1 MSLLY
6 EIYNLCFD
14 EDQIKDVDDVLKSIE
29 KFLNTNTNITLEENE
44 IFDEI
49 IKKIKLYENEFNE
62 KRIKKII
69 NKFDKIIEK
78 QDENTEED
86 SKIETESELE
96 NELENEFEDKHLIFQ
111 KSTVRTDIL
120 MVPIDTISIVKDSY
134 NLFKEL
140 IYEEKQNCEIL
151 NEYFKNPKTTIV
163 NLSVKN
169 KYNLYTVDKYGL
181 IIRRKEFMK
190 KKKPFAWKFDKNNEP
205 IHYLTNPDICN
216 DEENVKAVLN
226 AQYLMNEKAFN
237 PTGVIYKVYSKYYP
251 ERLALFG
258 IYV

>member
-6 EIYNLCFD
+6 EIYDLCFD
-14 EDQIKDVDDVLKSIE
+14 EDVIKDIDDVLKSIE
-29 KFLNTNTNITLEENE
+29 KFLNNNKNITSEESE

-49 IKKIKLYENEFNE
+49 IKKVKLYENEFNE

-69 NKFDKIIEK
+69 DKYEAIIEK
-78 QDENTEED
+78 QNETNDDDIE
-86 SKIETESELE
+86 IETESELE
-96 NELENEFEDKHLIFQ
+96 NELDDSPLILS
-111 KSTVRTDIL
+111 KPTIRTDISII
-120 MVPIDTISIVKDSY
+120 PTDTISIVKDSY

-151 NEYFKNPKTTIV
+151 NEYFKNPKTTVV

-169 KYNLYTVDKYGL
+169 KYNLYTLDRYGL

-190 KKKPFAWKFDKNNEP
+190 KKKLFAWKFDKNNEP

-226 AQYLMNEKAFN
+226 AQFLMNEKAFN

-258 IYV
+258 IYI